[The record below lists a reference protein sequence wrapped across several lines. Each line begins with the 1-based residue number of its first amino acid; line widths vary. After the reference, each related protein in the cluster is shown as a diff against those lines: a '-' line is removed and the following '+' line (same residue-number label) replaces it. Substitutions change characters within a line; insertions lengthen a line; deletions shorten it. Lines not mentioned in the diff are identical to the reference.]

1 MKGQLNMDFLKDL
14 FGDKQLSY
22 DELVKAIEAHNK
34 ADEDNQI
41 KVANLAGGEYISK
54 EKYDAKEKELTKAN
68 EQLTT
73 LNDTVKGFD
82 GEKKDLDQ
90 KIKDLQKQ
98 YDTDTKA
105 LKEGFAKES
114 AISQWF
120 SQNKTNYTD
129 LLKSKF
135 DMEKITVDGDKV
147 IGLDEQG
154 KVLLEQYKDLFT
166 PVVTGND
173 PINPPQGFKVT
184 GFDNLVKNADN
195 MSAEE
200 VAAQFA
206 ELESK

>member
-1 MKGQLNMDFLKDL
+1 MNFLKDL
-14 FGDKQLSY
+14 FGDKAITF
-22 DELVKAIEAHNK
+22 DELTKAVDAHNK
-34 ADEDNQI
+34 ANKDNQI
-41 KVANLAGGEYISK
+41 KVANLASGEYISK
-54 EKYDAKEKELTKAN
+54 DKFDAKEKELEKAN
-68 EQLTT
+68 DQLTA
-73 LNDTVKGFD
+73 LNDTVKTFE
-82 GEKKDLDQ
+82 GEKAELDT
-90 KIKDLQKQ
+90 KIKDLDKQ
-98 YDTDTKA
+98 YK
-105 LKEGFAKES
+105 KEMKEMQEGFTKDK
-114 AISQWF
+114 AISDWF

-173 PINPPQGFKVT
+173 PINPPQGFKAT
-184 GFDNLVKNADN
+184 GFDDLVKNADN

>member
-1 MKGQLNMDFLKDL
+1 MDFLKGL

-22 DELVKAIEAHNK
+22 DELIKAVDVHNK
-34 ADEDNQI
+34 TNNDNQI
-41 KVANLAGGEYISK
+41 KIANLAGGEYISK
-54 EKYDAKEKELTKAN
+54 DKFDAKEKELTKVN
-68 EQLTT
+68 QQLSA
-73 LNDTVKGFD
+73 LSSTVKTFE
-82 GEKKDLDQ
+82 GEKADLDT
-90 KIKDLQKQ
+90 KIKELDKQ
-98 YDTDTKA
+98 YK
-105 LKEGFAKES
+105 KEMNEMQEGFTKDK
-114 AISQWF
+114 AIGDWF

-135 DMEKITVDGDKV
+135 DMSKITVDGNKV

-166 PVVTGND
+166 PVVSGND
-173 PINPPQGFKVT
+173 PINPPQGFKAT
-184 GFDNLVKNADN
+184 GFDDLVRNADN